1 MLNKEEMIKEIER
14 LKKEKNVVILGHY
27 YQRPEIQDISDFTG
41 DSLKLAQEAEKT
53 DAEIILFAG
62 VHFMAETAKILSP
75 NKKVLLPVKE
85 AGCPMADMIT
95 AEKLRKYREENPDVF
110 VICYVNSNADV
121 KALSDICVTSSN
133 AEKIIKHHSD
143 KKILYVPDQNLGKYM
158 SEKYGIKIEAWPG
171 YCCVH
176 DFLKPEMVLKMKEKH
191 PNAKFIAHPEARLE
205 VLKLADYVGS
215 TAGLLEYT
223 KTDTSNEYIIG
234 TEEGILY
241 QMEKANP
248 NKKFHILTSNL
259 KCYDMKLTT
268 LEDIY
273 LALKEEQFEIEVPE
287 DIRLKAKLAL
297 DRMLELS

>member
-1 MLNKEEMIKEIER
+1 MEKEQMISEIIKM
-14 LKKEKNVVILGHY
+14 KKEKNVVILGHY
-27 YQRPEIQDISDFTG
+27 YQRPEVQDISDFTG

-53 DAEIILFAG
+53 DADIILFAG

-95 AEKLRKYREENPDVF
+95 AEKLKKYKDENPDVF

-133 AEKIIKHHSD
+133 AEKIIKHFAD

-176 DFLKPEMVLKMKEKH
+176 DFLRPDMVLNMKEKH
-191 PNAKFIAHPEARLE
+191 PNAKFIAHPEARMD

-223 KTDTSNEYIIG
+223 KNDSAQEYIIG

-248 NKKFHILTSNL
+248 DKKFHILTSNL

-273 LALKEEQFEIEVPE
+273 KALKYEQFEVDVPE
-287 DIRLKAKLAL
+287 DIRMKAKKAL
-297 DRMLELS
+297 DKMLELS